1 MQATLGLLLE
11 DKTTKRN
18 IIWATDTYAALG
30 SFFEDDCQIYEEA
43 ITGLN
48 RDLIQP
54 RIAKALSEQADR
66 TKKHAEVFT
75 PAWICNQMNNYC
87 DAEWFGRENV
97 FNRQNGMA
105 WIVNE
110 HRIHFPDG
118 KIWQDYVLSL
128 RLEITCGEAPFIVS
142 RYDAAT
148 GEPIDIKR
156 RIGQLDRKLRVVNE
170 NTADE
175 TEWMEWTLKAFQS
188 VYGYEY
194 QGDNL
199 LIARI
204 NLLMTFVDY
213 LKARWEREPTKR
225 ELLKVA
231 NIIAWNFWQMDGLKG
246 VVPLG
251 KTTEQF
257 PQFSLFEPHEDY
269 SDDNLVETE
278 CHIFDWRSR
287 LNITYNSLKKG
298 RENK

>member
-1 MQATLGLLLE
+1 MQ
-11 DKTTKRN
+11 DKTTKQN

-30 SFFEDDCQIYEEA
+30 SFFEDDCQIFEEA
-43 ITGLN
+43 ITGFN
-48 RDLIQP
+48 RDLLQP
-54 RIAKALSEQADR
+54 RIAKAQSEQVDR

-75 PAWICNQMNNYC
+75 PSWICNQMNNHC

-97 FNRQNGMA
+97 FNRQNGTK
-105 WIVNE
+105 WVVNGR
-110 HRIHFPDG
+110 RIHFPDG
-118 KIWQDYVLSL
+118 KTWQDYVLST

-148 GEPIDIKR
+148 GEPIEIKR

-170 NTADE
+170 NAVDE
-175 TEWMEWTLKAFQS
+175 AEWMEWTLKAFQS

-204 NLLMTFVDY
+204 NLLMTFAEY
-213 LKARWEREPTKR
+213 MRGRWEREPTKR

-251 KTTEQF
+251 KAVEHF
-257 PQFSLFEPHEDY
+257 PQFSLFEPFEDC
-269 SDDNLVETE
+269 SDENRAETE
-278 CHIFDWRSR
+278 CHIFDWRGR

-298 RENK
+298 RERK